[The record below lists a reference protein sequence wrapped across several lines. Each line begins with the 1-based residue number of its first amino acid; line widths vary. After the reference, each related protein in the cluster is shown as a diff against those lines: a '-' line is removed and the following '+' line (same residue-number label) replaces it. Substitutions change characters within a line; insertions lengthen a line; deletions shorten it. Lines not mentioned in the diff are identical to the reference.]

1 MALLK
6 REEVLAA
13 RLRHEDVSVPEWG
26 GDVRVHELSAA
37 QRVELETVLEDP
49 GLPAD
54 AKLASL
60 VRATVGDELG
70 PFDPPIDLADLRKKS
85 AGAVHRLYRV
95 ALRLNALSKASA
107 EERRGN

>member
-13 RLRHEDVSVPEWG
+13 RLRHEDVRVPEWG

-49 GLPAD
+49 GLKAD
-54 AKLASL
+54 AKLAAL
-60 VRATVGDELG
+60 VRAAVGDETG
-70 PFDPPIDLADLRKKS
+70 PFDPPIDLEDLRKK
-85 AGAVHRLYRV
+85 GAAAVTRLYRV
-95 ALRLNALSKASA
+95 ALRLNALSKGAA